1 MYLYNTVH
9 MLHVVLLTYVHTV
22 SGVLPAGPQRG
33 VEHLLSNATPD
44 LYQGLRVANGHV
56 LQVSAAS
63 VVPLV

>member
-9 MLHVVLLTYVHTV
+9 MLHVVLLMYI

-33 VEHLLSNATPD
+33 VEHLLSNASPD